1 MMRRGRAELGMGT
14 AGVGNLYSAIDDA
27 QAHDTVEAA
36 LEGGV
41 SFFDTAPHYGFG
53 LAERRLGAA
62 LEQSPAGRDAR
73 ISTKVGRL
81 LSATSDQGTR
91 HGFASAE
98 PFEPVFDYSRD
109 AVLRAFAGSLV
120 RLRRDRVDVLLAHDL
135 GELTHGASHPARL
148 AEFLDGGYPA
158 MVDLKRQGAVAAIG
172 IGVNEIAVCLELIE
186 RIELDTILLAG
197 RYTLLEQ
204 GAIDLLMGRCEARGI
219 DLIIG
224 GPFNSGILTGDPGH
238 AFYDYGPAP
247 DEIRRRAAEISRIC
261 ASFGV
266 PVTAAALQFPAAHEA
281 VNAVIPGLSSR
292 AEVEAAI
299 EGWRMAIPEQLWVA
313 LVDADLIDLRAPC
326 PQVSE
331 TKAAPVALLLHPL
344 DNVMI
349 AGADLDTGSSVWID
363 GSAVPIASDIQLGH
377 KLARHALRAGDPV
390 IKHGVPIGT
399 MTAPVTPGQHVHL
412 HNLTSDYMDN
422 YRPAAGEGPA

>member
-1 MMRRGRAELGMGT
+1 MIRRGRAELGMGT
-14 AGVGNLYSAIDDA
+14 AGIGNLYSAIDNA
-27 QAHDTVEAA
+27 QAQDTVEAA
-36 LEGGV
+36 LQGGI

-62 LEQSPAGRDAR
+62 LEQSPAGRAAR
-73 ISTKVGRL
+73 VSTKVGRI

-91 HGFASAE
+91 HGFASAD
-98 PFEPVFDYSRD
+98 PFEPLFDYSRD
-109 AVLRAFAGSLV
+109 AVLRAFTGSLV
-120 RLRRDRVDVLLAHDL
+120 RLRRERIDVLLAHDL
-135 GELTHGASHPARL
+135 GELTHGAAHQLRL

-158 MVDLKRQGAVAAIG
+158 MVDLKREGAVGAIG
-172 IGVNEIAVCLELIE
+172 VGVNEVAICLELIE

-204 GAIDLLMGRCEARGI
+204 GAIDRLMGLCEARGI

-224 GPFNSGILTGDPGH
+224 GPFNSGILTGDPAH

-247 DEIRRRAAEISRIC
+247 EAIRRRAAEIARIC
-261 ASFGV
+261 VSFGV
-266 PVTAAALQFPAAHEA
+266 PVTAAALQFPAAHGA

-292 AEVEAAI
+292 TEVEAAMD
-299 EGWRMAIPEQLWVA
+299 GWQMAIPPELWDA
-313 LVDADLIDLRAPC
+313 LVEEDLIDRRAPC
-326 PQVSE
+326 PPLADA
-331 TKAAPVALLLHPL
+331 KAAPVALLLHAL

-349 AGADLDTGSSVWID
+349 AGADLDAGSSVLID
-363 GSAVPIASDIQLGH
+363 GVAVPIASDIQLGH
-377 KLARHALRAGDPV
+377 KLARHTLGVGDPV

-399 MTAPVTPGQHVHL
+399 MTAPATPGQHVHL

-422 YRPAAGEGPA
+422 YHPAAGGEPA